1 MKRLIAAV
9 AAGLACLALSG
20 VARAE
25 DATADTNYWSGDYAQ
40 HNTRRSDFTAG
51 VTLGLVAGAVVGY
64 PNEIGKLGNPD
75 YRAATGAAFG
85 SGTLIWLGGALRDWL
100 TLGVGASFLEMKGGD
115 LQASGGGALFRIEA
129 YPLFYQGGP
138 WRDLG
143 FVGNFGIGG
152 MKLSE
157 GSDTRA
163 DGGSMSLVGAGAFW
177 EGLRAGHFAF
187 GPGLEYQRLFS
198 QSLHVDAALVSFR
211 VAVYGGP

>member
-1 MKRLIAAV
+1 MKRFFAAA
-9 AAGLACLALSG
+9 AAGLAFLAVSG
-20 VARAE
+20 VARAQ
-25 DATADTNYWSGDYAQ
+25 DATADTNHWSGDYGQ

-51 VTLGLVAGAVVGY
+51 VTLGLLAGDAVGY
-64 PNEIGKLGNPD
+64 PNEIGKLNNPD
-75 YRAATGAAFG
+75 YRASTGIGVG
-85 SGTLIWLGGALRDWL
+85 SGTMIWLGGALKDWL
-100 TLGVGASFLEMKGGD
+100 TLGVGASFIRFKGGG
-115 LQASGGGALFRIEA
+115 LAASGGGALFRVEA

-152 MKLSE
+152 MGLAE
-157 GSDTRA
+157 GNDTRA

-198 QSLHVDAALVSFR
+198 QSLHMDSVLASFR